1 MAADGLKYDTLRKKG
16 AFCYNERVKILQ
28 AAKVGDINATYLS
41 SRLCETKFRPYK
53 RQKQS

>member
-16 AFCYNERVKILQ
+16 AFCYNECVKILQ

-41 SRLCETKFRPYK
+41 SRLYETKFRPYK